1 VGAASFL
8 IRRLLLALGVL
19 LAVSFGTFVFFATK
33 FYPTCS
39 GSGQPIAGSVSN
51 AASAYLAWL
60 KGVPTGGVTVD
71 ACGNEIG
78 SQTWQALGHT
88 AVLLGLAGLI
98 VVVLSLLLGV
108 VGASRAGS
116 FLDQALRGF
125 AYLAWAVPA
134 FLVALILQSVLNW
147 AGSRYGFH
155 LFALEGWPGQCAL
168 IGGAF
173 LHSCGSFGATV
184 PPAGSGLH
192 FVANLLRHLTLPAV
206 SLALGFVGVHSR
218 YLRSSLLVALNAP
231 YTTTARAKGLPEH
244 TVILRHALRNSLATF
259 TSALLVDFGA
269 IFGAALAIDFVFRLN
284 GLGMLFLYDVQS
296 ANINPYAVQLL
307 LTVTAAMVLLAS
319 LLSEVTVVLLDP
331 RARLR

>member
-1 VGAASFL
+1 VGVASFL

-39 GSGQPIAGSVSN
+39 GTGQPIAGSVAK
-51 AASAYLAWL
+51 AASAYLRWL

-71 ACGNEIG
+71 ACGNNIG

-88 AVLLGLAGLI
+88 AALLGL

-116 FLDQALRGF
+116 LLDLVLRGF

-173 LHSCGSFGATV
+173 LHSCGSFGAAL

-192 FVANLLRHLTLPAV
+192 FVVNLLRHLTLPAV
-206 SLALGFVGVHSR
+206 SLALGFIGVHSR

-231 YTTTARAKGLPEH
+231 YTTTARAKGLPER
-244 TVILRHALRNSLATF
+244 TVVLRHALRNSLATF

-284 GLGMLFLYDVQS
+284 GLGMLFLYDIQS
-296 ANINPYAVQLL
+296 QNINPYAVQLL
-307 LTVTAAMVLLAS
+307 LTVTAALVLLAS
-319 LLSEVTVVLLDP
+319 LLSEMTVVWLDP